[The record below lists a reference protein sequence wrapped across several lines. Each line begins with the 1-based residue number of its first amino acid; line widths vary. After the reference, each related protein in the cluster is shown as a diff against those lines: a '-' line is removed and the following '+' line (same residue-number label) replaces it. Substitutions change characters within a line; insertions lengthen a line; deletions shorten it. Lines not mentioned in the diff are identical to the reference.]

1 MKTNVI
7 LKSSDRDL
15 FDIVIRQDTKNQ
27 FLSITD
33 LQKAYD
39 KARVENEWGER
50 AISDVLFSSDT
61 KKRIY
66 YLLKERGIINTS
78 ILRFMEMAKEKGIV
92 DLLKRLD
99 QWKTTGRAQNKQ
111 AMCDPYIW
119 VLIAME
125 MNPMLYAKVVIWLTD
140 SLIFNRIKA
149 GDEYLPMNRAIS
161 NVVEEPQYAK
171 YAMIM
176 NKKVFGKHE
185 TGIRNTASSEDLD
198 KISQIEKYVSK
209 LIESKL
215 ITTEDQ
221 IIEQIVNY

>member
-7 LKSSDRDL
+7 LKSSDRHL
-15 FDIVIRQDTKNQ
+15 FDIVIRQDTKRQ
-27 FLSITD
+27 FLSVTD

-39 KARVENEWGER
+39 KARVQNGWGER

-92 DLLKRLD
+92 DLLKKLD

-171 YAMIM
+171 YAVLI
-176 NKKVFGKHE
+176 NQKVFGKHE
-185 TGIRNTASSEDLD
+185 TGIRNTANADQLNKITKIESFIVEAIENGYMTSEDA
-198 KISQIEKYVSK
+198 
-209 LIESKL
+209 
-215 ITTEDQ
+215 
-221 IIEQIVNY
+221 IINYLKK

>member
-27 FLSITD
+27 FLSVTD
-33 LQKAYD
+33 LQIAY
-39 KARVENEWGER
+39 ER
-50 AISDVLFSSDT
+50 ARDIHKWKERRVDNVLSSYET
-61 KKRIY
+61 KSRIY
-66 YLLKERGIINTS
+66 YLLNERGLVNPCFQG
-78 ILRFMEMAKEKGIV
+78 FMEMANTEGIAKV
-92 DLLKRLD
+92 LKRLKV
-99 QWKTTGRAQNKQ
+99 WKTTGKGDNRQV
-111 AMCDPYIW
+111 MCDPYIW

-161 NVVEEPQYAK
+161 TVVADPQYAK

-209 LIESKL
+209 LIERKL
-215 ITTEDQ
+215 ITTEEQ